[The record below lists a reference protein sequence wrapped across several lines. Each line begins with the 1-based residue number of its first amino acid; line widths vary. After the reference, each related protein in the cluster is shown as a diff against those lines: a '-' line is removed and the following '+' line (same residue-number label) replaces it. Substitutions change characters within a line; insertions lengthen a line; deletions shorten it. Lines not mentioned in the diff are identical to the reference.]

1 MPFNLSQIFGGW
13 RKKETKRAM
22 RTVNEHSSLPAGRA
36 GCVRTPEAAKA
47 AGASDARIKE
57 FSEPTRKVSQVKSQ
71 SELARKLLTSPH
83 ISEKATMLGEGRYVF
98 KVADGAN
105 KNALKKAVRD
115 RYGVEVRSVNIVA
128 ERDKT
133 RRRGQIAGVKSG
145 FKKAVVTL
153 KAGQVI
159 SEF

>member
-13 RKKETKRAM
+13 RKKELKTRKPPDGPPR
-22 RTVNEHSSLPAGRA
+22 SSHPRLTLPAGR
-36 GCVRTPEAAKA
+36 GS
-47 AGASDARIKE
+47 SDASHGP
-57 FSEPTRKVSQVKSQ
+57 SEVRPSKIEPIRAKSH

-105 KNALKKAVRD
+105 KSALKKAVRD